1 MTCTC
6 SPLLTESV
14 AFTFSTIPD
23 QEPQTE
29 PGRST
34 GETYQALMRDRR
46 SIRRLAPGP
55 FPDRTRQRLLEA
67 VSLTP
72 AAFNLPPWHVVL
84 VHERR
89 DALWSEVEAGFR
101 EHLSEDRLERYLDRL
116 EGFRAGVAVALVFA
130 DQRVDR
136 ALREEKGVSEQTAI
150 EFVQQAL
157 GMVQLAL
164 WLGITAEGLASSL
177 QHWDDLIGERMA
189 RFCGLA
195 PNDFRLAATMPI
207 GYAAEEPRLIE
218 RAATAAV
225 CTGSPNGTAPIRE

>member
-1 MTCTC
+1 MTC
-6 SPLLTESV
+6 SPLVSEPV
-14 AFTFSTIPD
+14 AFDFRAIHEL
-23 QEPQTE
+23 EPAPT
-29 PGRST
+29 PGQ
-34 GETYQALMRDRR
+34 TYQALLRDRR

-55 FPDRTRQRLLEA
+55 FPDETRQRLLDA
-67 VSLTP
+67 VRLTP
-72 AAFNLPPWHVVL
+72 AAYNLPPWHVVL

-101 EHLSEDRLERYLDRL
+101 EGLTGDRLERYLDRL
-116 EGFRAGVAVALVFA
+116 DGFRAGVAVALVFA
-130 DQRVDR
+130 DGRVDR
-136 ALREEKGVSEQTAI
+136 ILREEKGVNEQTAI

-157 GMVQLAL
+157 GMVQLSL
-164 WLGITAEGLASSL
+164 WLGITAEGLSSSL

-195 PNDFRLAATMPI
+195 PEDFRLAATMPI

-225 CTGSPNGTAPIRE
+225 CTVTPNGYAPIRE